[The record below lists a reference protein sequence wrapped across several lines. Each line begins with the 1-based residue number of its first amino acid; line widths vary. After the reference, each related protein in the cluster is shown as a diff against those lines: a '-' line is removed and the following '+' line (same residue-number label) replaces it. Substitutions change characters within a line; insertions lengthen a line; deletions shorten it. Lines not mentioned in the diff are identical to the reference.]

1 MDRLLPNGILV
12 SLVRLIPGDGEP
24 VFAEASNIISEV
36 VTLLVSSDNSL
47 NGLDSLSVEDINFTN
62 VVSLDIRDGLLSNVD
77 LFVKILLTV
86 LNQNFKLVVIR
97 FLNLCDL
104 FVSGFS

>member
-1 MDRLLPNGILV
+1 MPNGILV

-24 VFAEASNIISEV
+24 VLAEASNIISEV
-36 VTLLVSSDNSL
+36 VTLLVSSDDSL

-62 VVSLDIRDGLLSNVD
+62 VVSLDIRDGLLSSVY

-104 FVSGFS
+104 FVCGFG